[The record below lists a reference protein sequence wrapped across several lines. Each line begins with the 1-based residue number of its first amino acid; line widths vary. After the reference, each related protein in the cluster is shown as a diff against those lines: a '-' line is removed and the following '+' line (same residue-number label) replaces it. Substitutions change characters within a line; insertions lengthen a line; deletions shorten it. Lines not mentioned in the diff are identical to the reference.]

1 MKSWQLGSMPVE
13 PHSPKILSSTGD
25 ARTILINLPEG
36 EALEEHEVHERAFL
50 TIISGRA
57 EVTTSGGGETVS
69 GDGGLMIEF
78 EPGERHEVRALSE
91 LRLLLV
97 LAPWPG
103 AGHPGAM
110 TLDEKAGVR
119 DRAAEREMA
128 GS

>member
-1 MKSWQLGSMPVE
+1 MKSWQLDSMPVE
-13 PHSPKILSSTGD
+13 PHSPQILSSTGD

-50 TIISGRA
+50 TIVSGQA
-57 EVTTSGGGETVS
+57 EITTSSGETVS
-69 GDGGLMIEF
+69 GGQGLMVEF
-78 EPGERHEVRALSE
+78 EPAERHEVRALSE
-91 LRLLLV
+91 VRLLLV

-110 TLDEKAGVR
+110 TLDQKAGVR
-119 DRAAEREMA
+119 DRAAERELS